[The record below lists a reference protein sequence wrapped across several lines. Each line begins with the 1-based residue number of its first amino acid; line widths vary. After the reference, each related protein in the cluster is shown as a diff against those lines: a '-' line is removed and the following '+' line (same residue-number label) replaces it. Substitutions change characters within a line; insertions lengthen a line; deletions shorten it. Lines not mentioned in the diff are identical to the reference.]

1 MVAAGRRRF
10 ATAAAPSLPPGGGA
24 GNVFPISRGATTAAG
39 LWRSCPPRPRSG
51 APTAATAP
59 ARAASGGAGASAGAE
74 HGGTS
79 CGWTPLPG
87 STTAATATPLTATF
101 PGYAPPGTGG
111 GFTLTTNDLARLT
124 AGAVRA
130 TAPGG
135 TSILATVAT
144 APAGGHLAVDYRE
157 RAWARGRIPGSFLRR
172 EMGPSDRECLAS
184 RLIDRSLR
192 PLLPAATGGVHVTA
206 TLVAGDIGQ
215 TEPADV
221 LALTA
226 ASAAVEVALGV
237 GGGGPGWRGPVGA
250 VRLGR
255 VGGDGEGGGGDWV
268 VNPGRP
274 DDAGGR
280 GGARDPGWRVF
291 VAATDTAIM
300 TVSVEGVTPG
310 HDAAAALPEADLL
323 DAVALGHAAIRAAL
337 PVQRAAAEAV
347 WARRRD
353 VEGVAAFPRRLP
365 VLPPRVG
372 GGGDGGSGGS
382 AGGDP
387 PATVRDPAAAA
398 DMVAAV
404 QAASKAAY
412 LDAYTAGAAA
422 PGKASRAAAVTA
434 ATDSI
439 YASVGSAHPT
449 APADLLTAAIGAG
462 ARDAF
467 RSFVLDGPTRGRR
480 LDGRGATEVRPITAT
495 TGLFPGPASAVHGS
509 ALFCRGDT
517 QTLSAATLGLP
528 ASSQRIDGYLAG
540 GDGARR
546 GFMVHYAF
554 PPACVG
560 EVGRPGGMTGGS
572 RRELGHAALTETALA
587 GVMPPWAGD
596 VERRAGGHDLD
607 SLRRE
612 AAAADAAATAR
623 PAGGL
628 RGLGAQLAA
637 VSERLDRMSTLLDAT
652 QEDRPGKRDGDEEPG
667 SPVSMTPGSGG
678 GETPPG
684 SPRHADVG
692 GGGVDGQSA
701 PPSSPLVDV
710 PPTPT
715 GQRLVPALA
724 RSTVPPPLPP
734 PSTEPPF
741 PYAVRLTT
749 EVLASDGSTSMASVC
764 GGTLALLDAGVPL
777 AEPVVGVAIGLV
789 ARSPEVLATA
799 PAGTPAAEDYVVLT
813 DIVGA
818 EDHLGDMDLKVA
830 GPAGGVTALQ
840 LDVKLPHGLPL
851 RVLAA
856 ALTRARAGREAILE
870 TLAPALAAARARGAA
885 VAAASDGGGGGG
897 AGGEDDAAAVAAARR
912 RPTVSSLPLSGVQR
926 EFLLS
931 AGGANIKRLAA
942 TTGVRLTVVG
952 GAPAGVGGGN
962 GSVDGGSGGDGGVLT
977 LEAEGDDT
985 TDGPAL
991 VRSLLAGVE
1000 GRTAV
1005 GRAYT
1010 GVVERVVSFGAFVRV
1025 APDLVGLLHVSTM
1038 KERERPDA
1046 FVDVTSLYAV
1056 GDAVEVVVAGTN
1068 ERGRLSFSLPRRPA

>member
-1 MVAAGRRRF
+1 
-10 ATAAAPSLPPGGGA
+10 
-24 GNVFPISRGATTAAG
+24 
-39 LWRSCPPRPRSG
+39 
-51 APTAATAP
+51 
-59 ARAASGGAGASAGAE
+59 
-74 HGGTS
+74 
-79 CGWTPLPG
+79 
-87 STTAATATPLTATF
+87 
-101 PGYAPPGTGG
+101 
-111 GFTLTTNDLARLT
+111 
-124 AGAVRA
+124 
-130 TAPGG
+130 
-135 TSILATVAT
+135 
-144 APAGGHLAVDYRE
+144 
-157 RAWARGRIPGSFLRR
+157 
-172 EMGPSDRECLAS
+172 
-184 RLIDRSLR
+184 
-192 PLLPAATGGVHVTA
+192 
-206 TLVAGDIGQ
+206 
-215 TEPADV
+215 
-221 LALTA
+221 
-226 ASAAVEVALGV
+226 
-237 GGGGPGWRGPVGA
+237 
-250 VRLGR
+250 
-255 VGGDGEGGGGDWV
+255 
-268 VNPGRP
+268 
-274 DDAGGR
+274 
-280 GGARDPGWRVF
+280 
-291 VAATDTAIM
+291 M

-310 HDAAAALPEADLL
+310 LDATAAAVTALPEADLL

-353 VEGVAAFPRRLP
+353 VEGAAAFPRRLP

-372 GGGDGGSGGS
+372 GGGGSG
-382 AGGDP
+382 GGDP
-387 PATVRDPAAAA
+387 PVTAWDPTAAAETAAAA
-398 DMVAAV
+398 
-404 QAASKAAY
+404 QAAAKAAY
-412 LDAYTAGAAA
+412 LDAYMAGAAA

-434 ATDSI
+434 ATDSV
-439 YASVGSAHPT
+439 YGAVGSAYPT

-480 LDGRGATEVRPITAT
+480 LDGRGPTEVRPITAS

-554 PPACVG
+554 PPSCVG

-572 RRELGHAALTETALA
+572 RRELGHAALTEAALG

-596 VERRAGGHDLD
+596 VERRAGGHELD

-612 AAAADAAATAR
+612 AAAADAAATPR

-628 RGLGAQLAA
+628 SGLGAELAA
-637 VSERLDRMSTLLDAT
+637 AAERLDLMGTLLSAT
-652 QEDRPGKRDGDEEPG
+652 EGDRTGKRERDEEPG
-667 SPVSMTPGSGG
+667 SPVSTTPGSGSG
-678 GETPPG
+678 RTPPG
-684 SPRHADVG
+684 TPRRADAD
-692 GGGVDGQSA
+692 GGGVDGQLT
-701 PPSSPLVDV
+701 PPSSPLVNI

-715 GQRLVPALA
+715 GQRLVPALV
-724 RSTVPPPLPP
+724 RSTVRPPLPP
-734 PSTEPPF
+734 PSAVPAF

-777 AEPVVGVAIGLV
+777 EKPVVGVAIGLV
-789 ARSPEVLATA
+789 ARSPEELATA
-799 PAGTPAAEDYVVLT
+799 AAGTPAAEDYVVLT

-830 GPAGGVTALQ
+830 GPASGVTALQ

-856 ALTRARAGREAILE
+856 ALARARAGREAILE

-885 VAAASDGGGGGG
+885 VTAASGGGRGND
-897 AGGEDDAAAVAAARR
+897 AGGEEDEAAVAAARR
-912 RPTVSSLPLSGVQR
+912 RPTVSSMPLSGVQR

-931 AGGANIKRLAA
+931 AGGANIKRLTA

-952 GAPAGVGGGN
+952 GVPAGGAGGGGN
-962 GSVDGGSGGDGGVLT
+962 GGGGNGGDGGVLT

-1025 APDLVGLLHVSTM
+1025 APDLVGLLHVSTL
-1038 KERERPDA
+1038 KGSGRDE

-1068 ERGRLSFSLPRRPA
+1068 ERGRLSFALPRRPV